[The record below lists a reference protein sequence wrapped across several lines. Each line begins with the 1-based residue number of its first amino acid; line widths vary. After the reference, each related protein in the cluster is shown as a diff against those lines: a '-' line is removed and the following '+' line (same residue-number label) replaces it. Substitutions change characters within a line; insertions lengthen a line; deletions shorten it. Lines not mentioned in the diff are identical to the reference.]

1 MPLETNIEY
10 RKRLMLNRIIR
21 QQQRKLTVV
30 DESAMKV
37 VERFCHNLTAPRNFS
52 TLNRTISWVDRYFE
66 GESSA
71 TQQYLREFIEN
82 CLIIF
87 EQNGGY
93 MRVILE
99 LKNELLTKG
108 KTEEEIQETIERG
121 H

>member
-10 RKRLMLNRIIR
+10 RKRLMLNRILR
-21 QQQRKLTVV
+21 QQQRELTVV
-30 DESAMKV
+30 DESAMNV
-37 VERFCHNLTAPRNFS
+37 VERLCHNLTAPRNFS

-66 GESSA
+66 GESWA
-71 TQQYLREFIEN
+71 TQQYLREFIET
-82 CLIIF
+82 CLIIY
-87 EQNGGY
+87 EQNGD

-99 LKNELLTKG
+99 LKNGLRAKG